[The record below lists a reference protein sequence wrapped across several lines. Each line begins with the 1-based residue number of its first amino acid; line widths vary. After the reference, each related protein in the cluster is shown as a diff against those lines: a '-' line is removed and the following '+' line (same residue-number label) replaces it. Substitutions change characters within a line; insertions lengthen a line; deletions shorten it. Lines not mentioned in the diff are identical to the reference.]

1 MRGAGIED
9 IRTTRR
15 IDRRDSTAVGET
27 VIAMEDE
34 MVVTPITPARRV
46 VSVERRGQ
54 GIVVQPPCA
63 EVFAVLQTTKHVY
76 ASRRGLGGRTL
87 KVAEDLFRVED
98 ARLEGP
104 QTVLAAGLESVA
116 LHLLERAGFEV
127 TYSVETV
134 LPPRAI
140 PAPDVAAA
148 RRLGPVDRAMLELV
162 HDHDRGLVR
171 YTAGAVRPA
180 RLIAQVALAFP
191 DRTIAVAAKRRA
203 DVRRLGRLLRKHLPG
218 MVAVVDGPAPKRP
231 RRVVVTTFLGLGE
244 PAVEIEKLDI
254 LVVPDAA
261 EALEANARFAIP
273 HAERARL
280 YGFLEIGRHLAPY
293 DRDFVA
299 ALFGVEEVVIPRH
312 GHVGRPVEVVAVKC
326 AGGQRLAADLET
338 VAIKRQALW
347 RHGLR
352 NRRVAALARA
362 LADGDRQRLDAGYP
376 AVAARL
382 AGRSGPLKVAV
393 LVENIEHALAVAERL
408 PGWPIKTGP
417 HVATVGLPGR
427 LAALLARRRWAGT
440 GTPARAIVTMAGL
453 EGSGLEKLDVLV
465 RADGGRHVPPALDGI
480 VIRASTP
487 DRRPLLVVDLDDR
500 HHPRLRQWARQ
511 RRAAYRERGWVVDG
525 GGPAT
530 RVERFL
536 AGRPGGAR

>member
-1 MRGAGIED
+1 
-9 IRTTRR
+9 
-15 IDRRDSTAVGET
+15 VGET
-27 VIAMEDE
+27 VIVMEDE
-34 MVVTPITPARRV
+34 LVVTSIGPERQV

-63 EVFAVLQTTKHVY
+63 EVFAVLQTTKHAY
-76 ASRRGLGGRTL
+76 APRPGRGGRTF
-87 KVAEDLFRVED
+87 KVVQDLFKVED
-98 ARLEGP
+98 ASWEGP

-116 LHLLERAGFEV
+116 LHLLERAGFKV
-127 TYSVETV
+127 SHSVETM

-140 PAPDVAAA
+140 PVPDFAAA
-148 RRLGPVDRAMLELV
+148 RQLGPVDRAMLDFV

-171 YTAGAVRPA
+171 YQAGSVRPA
-180 RLIAQVALAFP
+180 RLIAQVALAFR

-218 MVAVVDGPAPKRP
+218 MVDIVDGPAPKRL

-261 EALEANARFAIP
+261 EALEANARMAIP
-273 HAERARL
+273 HAEAARL

-293 DRDFVA
+293 DADWLA
-299 ALFGVEEVVIPRH
+299 AVFGLEEVVIPRH
-312 GHVGRPVEVVAVKC
+312 GCIGRPVEVVAVKGV
-326 AGGQRLAADLET
+326 GGQGRAADLDT
-338 VAIKRQALW
+338 VALKREGLW

-352 NRRVAALARA
+352 NRRIAALARA
-362 LADGDRQRLDAGYP
+362 LADGDRQRLDAEYP

-382 AGRSGPLKVAV
+382 AGRGGPLTVAL
-393 LVENIEHALAVAERL
+393 LVENVEHALAIAGRL
-408 PGWPIKTGP
+408 PGWPIVAGS

-427 LAALLARRRWAGT
+427 PARLLARRRWDGA

-453 EGSGLEKLDVLV
+453 EGSGLERLDVLV

-480 VIRASTP
+480 VIRASAP
-487 DRRPLLVVDLDDR
+487 NRRPLLVVDVDDR
-500 HHPRLRQWARQ
+500 HPPRLRQWARQ
-511 RRAAYRERGWVVDG
+511 RRAAYLERGWVVDG
-525 GGPAT
+525 VGPAT

-536 AGRPGGAR
+536 ADRPGGAR